1 MEDDFKKQLL
11 EMHTVKKINSVEI
24 TKDEYY
30 DLIEELKQASRAEQK
45 TSRQY
50 YILKR

>member
-11 EMHTVKKINSVEI
+11 KMHAAKKVNSVEF

-30 DLIEELKQASRAEQK
+30 NLIEELKQAILAEQK

-50 YILKR
+50 YILRR